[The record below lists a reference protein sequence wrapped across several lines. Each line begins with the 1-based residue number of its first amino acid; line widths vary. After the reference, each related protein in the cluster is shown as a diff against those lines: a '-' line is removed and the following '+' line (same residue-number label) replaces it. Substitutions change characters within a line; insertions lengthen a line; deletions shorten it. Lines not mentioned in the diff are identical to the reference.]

1 VPLNRTFLFAPGS
14 HPRRVEKALALFET
28 LREIRAKDG

>member
-1 VPLNRTFLFAPGS
+1 VPLNRRFLFTPGNY
-14 HPRRVEKALALFET
+14 PRRVEKALALLET